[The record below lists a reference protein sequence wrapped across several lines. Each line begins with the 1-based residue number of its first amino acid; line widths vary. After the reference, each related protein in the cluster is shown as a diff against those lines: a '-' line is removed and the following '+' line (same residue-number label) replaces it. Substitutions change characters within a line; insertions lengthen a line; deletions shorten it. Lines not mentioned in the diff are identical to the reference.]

1 MTPRDALHQKARH
14 FFDTLWRRGDPWELE
29 TTEFEQRRYEQ
40 QLRLVADRDYALAL
54 EIGCGA
60 GAFTQLLPKLAERI
74 VALDVAPSAITRA
87 REKTMSSAAID
98 FRVANVMEYDPVREG
113 PWDLVILSETIY
125 YLGWLYSF
133 FDVAWLA
140 SQLFAATRLG
150 GRLLLANTEGCMD
163 DYLVRPWLIRTYRDL
178 FVNVGYELM
187 TEEIYRGIKHGVE
200 LEVLMSLF
208 TKSRE
213 PDPATRA

>member
-1 MTPRDALHQKARH
+1 MRAQPTRRHQKARH
-14 FFDTLWRRGDPWELE
+14 FFDDLWKQGDPWELE
-29 TTEFEQRRYEQ
+29 TAQFERQRYEQ
-40 QLRLVADRDYALAL
+40 QLRLIADRHYPRAL

-60 GAFTQLLPKLAERI
+60 GEFTRPLSKLANRV
-74 VALDVAPSAITRA
+74 VALDVAPAAIARA
-87 REKTMSSAAID
+87 HERCSRSPAID
-98 FRVANVMEYDPVREG
+98 FRVANVMEYDPTTEG

-140 SQLFAATRLG
+140 SQLFAATRVG
-150 GRLLLANTEGCMD
+150 GRLLLANTEGCVD

-178 FVNVGYELM
+178 FVNVGYKVA
-187 TEEIYRGIKHGVE
+187 TEEIYRGTKHGVE

-208 TKSRE
+208 TKTRE
-213 PDPATRA
+213 V